1 MFSEKRGEGGE
12 VTSFLSIHVMHQLAK
27 VRMRFDDRRCLS
39 GVDERCGKF
48 TGMVDSQLYERKS
61 EIFI

>member
-1 MFSEKRGEGGE
+1 MFGEKRGKGGE
-12 VTSFLSIHVMHQLAK
+12 VTSFLNIHVMHQLAEL
-27 VRMRFDDRRCLS
+27 RMGFDDRRRLS
-39 GVDERCGKF
+39 GIDEGCGKF